1 MFCSSDELKAYSQR
15 FLPFFSLCFKKRVF
29 SIVEMSPFRDTFLR
43 YINEA
48 MEANN
53 ISVFRNVYENFLE
66 VCERTVKPRILMDD
80 GDMRIWNAQVDFY
93 MRVLVLYNEFMDE
106 FINELDELSEKN
118 KQKLKNEDSHN

>member
-1 MFCSSDELKAYSQR
+1 MT
-15 FLPFFSLCFKKRVF
+15 FSESYKKRVF